1 MSKFY
6 SDLMRDHSDSY
17 KTGFYGGIPV
27 YLKFKT
33 APSGKVTLKQSYKIH
48 REVAIDKDDKETVSH
63 HVDNGV
69 TFKATCSESQ
79 VNSKFKFT
87 NDEAIYEA
95 AYKPK
100 NANKDGRSLTLK
112 HNSSFDTEHKTV

>member
-17 KTGFYGGIPV
+17 TTGFYGGIPV

-33 APSGKVTLKQSYKIH
+33 APSGKVTLKQSYKVH
-48 REVAIDKDDKETVSH
+48 REVSLDKDDKEVVSH

-69 TFKATCSESQ
+69 TLKAACSES
-79 VNSKFKFT
+79 
-87 NDEAIYEA
+87 
-95 AYKPK
+95 
-100 NANKDGRSLTLK
+100 
-112 HNSSFDTEHKTV
+112 